1 MIYSVLRWKSNL
13 RFPFLKTKV
22 NVELEVV
29 LVILKVNL
37 TTILLPRGRIAWLKE
52 LRLRRRKI
60 NKLESFVINIFVFLF
75 RLSSFEISF
84 AYSIFNMVRK
94 LNEKCYTFFSKEIE
108 VENNTLNMLLL
119 PYWTFT

>member
-1 MIYSVLRWKSNL
+1 MHKFY
-13 RFPFLKTKV
+13 LKLI
-22 NVELEVV
+22 VEVY
-29 LVILKVNL
+29 VIL
-37 TTILLPRGRIAWLKE
+37 ILNHNASEIRNG
-52 LRLRRRKI
+52 
-60 NKLESFVINIFVFLF
+60 FVFLF
-75 RLSSFEISF
+75 RLSSFGISF